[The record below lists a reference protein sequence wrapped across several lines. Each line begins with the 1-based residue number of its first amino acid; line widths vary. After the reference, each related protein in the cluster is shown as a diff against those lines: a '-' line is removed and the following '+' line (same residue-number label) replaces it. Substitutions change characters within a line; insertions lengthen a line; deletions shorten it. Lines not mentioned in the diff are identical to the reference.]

1 MRASPFTGETIT
13 EAWECL

>member
-1 MRASPFTGETIT
+1 MDETIT